1 VVQSRGGEGGADI
14 LKHVRKLTAPLSA
27 VFLILVAGFAFTH
40 LQATTEY
47 PPPILDPEFNLWV
60 SNPELGGMKPM
71 VWELEYQKSA
81 GDQILLQNNMTAGKT
96 ALEIRIFQDGADD
109 NLTYVRLGQTIDG
122 ARARALFDEEISI
135 WVLLQTSCQCKK
147 LASGQTVAFGIETN
161 DGTHTLDYLFT
172 GNTAETNISPT
183 HRTISLQTQTGQWI
197 NQTIDLTEQYE
208 SANWK
213 PPDRILLSIVFGV
226 PGFASGW
233 HSEYVHGFSILKRT
247 THNLTQQN
255 EMTTDLPSKSPNILR
270 EIDQYTTPR
279 QEAYFHVTRSPY
291 TSDASLSQW
300 FNL

>member
-1 VVQSRGGEGGADI
+1 MVQSRADESGANI
-14 LKHVRKLTAPLSA
+14 LKPVRKLTAPLSA
-27 VFLILVAGFAFTH
+27 VFLIFVAGFAFTH

-47 PPPILDPEFNLWV
+47 PPPILDPGFNLWV
-60 SNPELGGMKPM
+60 SNPELGGKKLM
-71 VWELEYQKSA
+71 VWELDYQKSA
-81 GDQILLQNNMTAGKT
+81 GDQIMLQNNVTADKT

-122 ARARALFDEEISI
+122 ARVRALFDEEIGI

-172 GNTAETNISPT
+172 GNTAEVNISPT
-183 HRTISLQTQTGQWI
+183 HRTIYLQNQTGQWI

-233 HSEYVHGFSILKRT
+233 HSEYVHGFSVLKRT

-255 EMTTDLPSKSPNILR
+255 EVTTGLPSKSPSMLR
-270 EIDQYTTPR
+270 EIGQCTRPR
-279 QEAYFHVTRSPY
+279 QDLYFEAIGSPSTRD
-291 TSDASLSQW
+291 TRLSQG

>member
-1 VVQSRGGEGGADI
+1 VVQSRADEGGADI

-27 VFLILVAGFAFTH
+27 VFLMLVAGFAFTQ

-60 SNPELGGMKPM
+60 SSPELGGQKPM

-81 GDQILLQNNMTAGKT
+81 GDQILLQDNVTAGKT
-96 ALEIRIFQDGADD
+96 ALEIRIFQDGGDD

-135 WVLLQTSCQCKK
+135 WVLLQTSCQCRK
-147 LASGQTVAFGIETN
+147 LSSGQTVAFGIETN

-172 GNTAETNISPT
+172 GNTTETNISPT
-183 HRTISLQTQTGQWI
+183 HRTINLQAQTGQWI
-197 NQTIDLTEQYE
+197 SQTIDLTEQYE
-208 SANWK
+208 IANWM

-255 EMTTDLPSKSPNILR
+255 EMTTDLPSKSPIIPR
-270 EIDQYTTPR
+270 EIDQCTTPR
-279 QEAYFHVTRSPY
+279 QHPDVQAIGSPSTPDTR
-291 TSDASLSQW
+291 LSQG